1 MAGEI
6 SHVVYGARTL
16 ERLGDKVK
24 GSSFWAGTLFPDVR
38 HLGIVSRRRTHPSD
52 VSLDTL
58 SGDNDFETGIRTH
71 AWVDATRNKFL
82 EEANIKESLQW
93 HPFVPHALKLLEDEL
108 LYERFDDWNL
118 IERVLNKVHD
128 QELKYVNSLQ
138 HITKWHALLSA
149 YFKQKPDDDSRF
161 KLSIAIGLSE
171 HSAEE
176 LNSVV
181 TMLKSDNKATDLINR
196 LVHHFEFLLR

>member
-16 ERLGDKVK
+16 EYLDDKVK
-24 GSSFWAGTLFPDVR
+24 APSFWAGTLFPDIR
-38 HLGIVSRRRTHPSD
+38 HLGIVSRRRTHPGD
-52 VSLDTL
+52 VSLGTL
-58 SGDNDFETGIRTH
+58 AGGNDFETGMRVH
-71 AWVDATRNKFL
+71 AWIDSTRNRFL

-93 HPFVPHALKLLEDEL
+93 HPFVPHALKLFEDEL

-138 HITKWHALLSA
+138 HITKWHDLLRN
-149 YFKQKPDDDSRF
+149 YFEQKPDNDSRF

-176 LNSVV
+176 VNNVV
-181 TMLKSDNKATDLINR
+181 AMIKADNRAEALIER

>member
-6 SHVVYGARTL
+6 AHVVYGARTL
-16 ERLGDKVK
+16 EYLDDKVK
-24 GSSFWAGTLFPDVR
+24 VPSFWVGTLFPDVR

-58 SGDNDFETGIRTH
+58 VGDDDFETGVRVH
-71 AWVDATRNKFL
+71 AWIDATRNKFL

-138 HITKWHALLSA
+138 YITKWHDLLRT
-149 YFKQKPDDDSRF
+149 YFKKIPNDDSRF

-176 LNSVV
+176 VNSVV
-181 TMLKSDNKATDLINR
+181 TMLKADNRATVLIER